1 MVDALAE
8 VDAEWSRI
16 ERVARA
22 LLDRVSLNEFE
33 IEELLT
39 KG

>member
-33 IEELLT
+33 IEKLLT